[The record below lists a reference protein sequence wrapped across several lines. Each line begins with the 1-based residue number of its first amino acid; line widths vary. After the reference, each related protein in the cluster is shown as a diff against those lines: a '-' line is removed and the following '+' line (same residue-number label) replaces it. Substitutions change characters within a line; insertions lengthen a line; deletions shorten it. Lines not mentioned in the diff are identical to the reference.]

1 MPLTTKT
8 IAVTVS
14 LAGAAVAALVAP
26 DARAQEVER
35 FSLSGDVAVFN
46 IAGNI
51 TIERG
56 NAAGVVIELT
66 RGGGDAERLQIETG
80 GLEGW
85 QTLRVIY
92 PEDRI
97 VYPRLEG
104 RSRTQF
110 RVADDGTFGRE
121 WSEDDDFPGL
131 LDLIRLALTDRSTGR
146 VTVTGSGSGLEAWAD
161 LRVLVPA
168 GQTVAL
174 HLGVGEVSASNI
186 EGNLIVDAR
195 SAPVTADNLRG
206 TIRLATGSGRIE
218 LRGAE
223 GDVVLD
229 TGSGSVRAANV
240 SGNRLLIDT
249 GSGGVTG
256 SDLSTGTVEIDTG
269 SGAVEVTRVASD
281 QITIDTG
288 SGGIDV
294 AAAQLGDVVIDTGS
308 GSVNLDVLA
317 QLRSANI
324 DTGSGGITLTV
335 PPDFGAVVD
344 LDASSG
350 GIHSDLPLQ
359 ITTLRRRSE
368 LRGTI
373 GDGSAQVS
381 IDTGSGTIRIRSR

>member
-121 WSEDDDFPGL
+121 W
-131 LDLIRLALTDRSTGR
+131 RDRKS
-146 VTVTGSGSGLEAWAD
+146 
-161 LRVLVPA
+161 
-168 GQTVAL
+168 
-174 HLGVGEVSASNI
+174 
-186 EGNLIVDAR
+186 
-195 SAPVTADNLRG
+195 
-206 TIRLATGSGRIE
+206 
-218 LRGAE
+218 
-223 GDVVLD
+223 VV
-229 TGSGSVRAANV
+229 
-240 SGNRLLIDT
+240 
-249 GSGGVTG
+249 
-256 SDLSTGTVEIDTG
+256 
-269 SGAVEVTRVASD
+269 
-281 QITIDTG
+281 
-288 SGGIDV
+288 
-294 AAAQLGDVVIDTGS
+294 
-308 GSVNLDVLA
+308 
-317 QLRSANI
+317 
-324 DTGSGGITLTV
+324 
-335 PPDFGAVVD
+335 
-344 LDASSG
+344 
-350 GIHSDLPLQ
+350 
-359 ITTLRRRSE
+359 
-368 LRGTI
+368 
-373 GDGSAQVS
+373 
-381 IDTGSGTIRIRSR
+381 